1 MEKMSLTAVRGLV
14 SCVSGRIFLVSLG
27 TKTWGRGH
35 HTLIGTSAEN
45 IGQVD
50 ECWDEE
56 QRQSTV
62 PSRRTPFERRDGGG
76 GVLLRL
82 CIKGIMVEM
91 VEVPESKRM
100 RLSEFKGRWAGLFH
114 HQQAGFR
121 SSFG

>member
-1 MEKMSLTAVRGLV
+1 M
-14 SCVSGRIFLVSLG
+14 
-27 TKTWGRGH
+27 GH
-35 HTLIGTSAEN
+35 HTLIGTSAED

-50 ECWDEE
+50 ECWDEG
-56 QRQSTV
+56 QRQSIV